1 MVGTCSLS
9 HFKFPLNFSSPE
21 FHDFGKCVAGNK
33 ETHLQSLNLS
43 ASAVSPRHEAE
54 TTNANVDVRDATN
67 AGGDATTNLHDCS
80 DSTSE
85 KQPAALLNFE
95 CELYAFGGVPGPQYG
110 PYLYYTCNP
119 RTSYSPDTNKKN
131 GNCESTTRLIV
142 SSLEDEF
149 YVDAG
154 IQIPQQLAT
163 SGFAPL
169 PSRIPN
175 LREVLFRNHST
186 LSSTNV
192 QNLSGQE
199 MKTDSEV
206 SSDARDGSLKSKPN
220 FSVTNKVATK
230 PSNVSATSKLSVSVN
245 TTTKKAS
252 VPGHMNRRNSGVL
265 SDDVD
270 CQTQQMSRGKMSVSN
285 KQNSGVNVN
294 VVNRQQSYMEKDRA
308 VKMKASDVN
317 NRKKGSAMSENKRGS
332 CLESLQLT
340 ALDDAAE
347 KHIETY
353 TVHKL
358 NTQRQNLSE
367 TKLSAPTTTTFM
379 NRRHSYSSV
388 VQNNRS
394 NARNVPLIKRGSA
407 SNCHSIGPEAE
418 KSVFNSQSHIKRGTS
433 LDRETESDVT
443 VMCGSVKRRSMV
455 TPSTVK
461 HTTWRHSSLER
472 DSMDRLTLQAQG
484 QAKSINKMVDINKME
499 CNRNTLRELHSV
511 VDDVG
516 SGSKGNNT
524 SRIPRGGGGGGG
536 GRSCH
541 SSPGNSRATS
551 PTILGCS
558 SRFHQKTAP
567 NSRAS
572 SPTRAEKLQQR
583 LSVGSLS
590 CYMGSLK
597 LPESGTSRLPVR

>member
-21 FHDFGKCVAGNK
+21 SHDFGKCVAGNK
-33 ETHLQSLNLS
+33 ETLLQSLNLS
-43 ASAVSPRHEAE
+43 ASTVSPQHKAE
-54 TTNANVDVRDATN
+54 TTNANVDMRDAAN
-67 AGGDATTNLHDCS
+67 AGGDATANLHDFT
-80 DSTSE
+80 DTTSE
-85 KQPAALLNFE
+85 KQLADLLNIE
-95 CELYAFGGVPGPQYG
+95 CELYTFGGMPGPQYG
-110 PYLYYTCNP
+110 PCLYYTCNP
-119 RTSYSPDTNKKN
+119 RTSYSPDTNKEN

-163 SGFAPL
+163 SGFTPL

-175 LREVLFRNHST
+175 LREILFRNRST
-186 LSSTNV
+186 LSSTSV
-192 QNLSGQE
+192 QNIPEKE

-220 FSVTNKVATK
+220 FCATNKVATK
-230 PSNVSATSKLSVSVN
+230 PSNVSTTSKSSVSVN

-265 SDDVD
+265 SDDID

-285 KQNSGVNVN
+285 KQNPGVNVT

-308 VKMKASDVN
+308 VKIKSSDIN
-317 NRKKGSAMSENKRGS
+317 NRKKGSSMTENKRGS
-332 CLESLQLT
+332 CLERLQLT

-353 TVHKL
+353 AVHKL

-367 TKLSAPTTTTFM
+367 AKLSTTTII

-394 NARNVPLIKRGSA
+394 NARDVPLTKRGAA
-407 SNCHSIGPEAE
+407 SNCHSIGPEAD

-433 LDRETESDVT
+433 LDRETGSDVT
-443 VMCGSVKRRSMV
+443 VICGTVKRRSMV
-455 TPSTVK
+455 TPSTVR

-472 DSMDRLTLQAQG
+472 DSLDRLTLQAQG

-499 CNRNTLRELHSV
+499 CNRNTQRELHSL

-516 SGSKGNNT
+516 SGNKGNYT

-551 PTILGCS
+551 PTILGYSS
-558 SRFHQKTAP
+558 SRFHQRTAP

-583 LSVGSLS
+583 LSVGNLS

>member
-1 MVGTCSLS
+1 MVGSCSLS
-9 HFKFPLNFSSPE
+9 HFKFPLNLSSPE
-21 FHDFGKCVAGNK
+21 AHDFGKCAAGHK
-33 ETHLQSLNLS
+33 EIHLPTLNLS
-43 ASAVSPRHEAE
+43 ASAVSPQLKAE
-54 TTNANVDVRDATN
+54 TTKANVDMRDSAN
-67 AGGDATTNLHDCS
+67 VGGDAATNLHEFN

-85 KQPAALLNFE
+85 KQPADLLNFQ
-95 CELYAFGGVPGPQYG
+95 CELYAFGGMPGPQYG
-110 PYLYYTCNP
+110 PCLYYTCNH
-119 RTSYSPDTNKKN
+119 RTSYSPDTNTEN

-163 SGFAPL
+163 SGFTPL

-175 LREVLFRNHST
+175 LREILFRNRST

-192 QNLSGQE
+192 QNISEQE

-206 SSDARDGSLKSKPN
+206 SSDARDGSLQSKPN
-220 FSVTNKVATK
+220 FSATHKVAAK
-230 PSNVSATSKLSVSVN
+230 PSSVSAASKSSVSVN

-265 SDDVD
+265 SDTVD
-270 CQTQQMSRGKMSVSN
+270 CQTQQTSRGKMNVSY
-285 KQNSGVNVN
+285 KQNPGVNIT
-294 VVNRQQSYMEKDRA
+294 VVNRQQNYMEKDKA
-308 VKMKASDVN
+308 VKIKSSDIN
-317 NRKKGSAMSENKRGS
+317 SRKKGSGMSENKKGS
-332 CLESLQLT
+332 CVERLQVT
-340 ALDDAAE
+340 ALDDGAE
-347 KHIETY
+347 KHNETY

-358 NTQRQNLSE
+358 NTRSQNLSE
-367 TKLSAPTTTTFM
+367 AKLSTTTFT

-394 NARNVPLIKRGSA
+394 NGRDVALIKRGAA
-407 SNCHSIGPEAE
+407 SNCHSIGPEAD

-433 LDRETESDVT
+433 LDREPGSDVT
-443 VMCGSVKRRSMV
+443 VKRRSMV
-455 TPSTVK
+455 TPSAVK
-461 HTTWRHSSLER
+461 HTAWRHSSLER
-472 DSMDRLTLQAQG
+472 DSMDRLTLQTQG
-484 QAKSINKMVDINKME
+484 QAKSINKMVDVNKME
-499 CNRNTLRELHSV
+499 CSRNTQRELHSL

-516 SGSKGNNT
+516 SGSKGSNT

-541 SSPGNSRATS
+541 SSPGNSRASS
-551 PTILGCS
+551 PTFLGCS
-558 SRFHQKTAP
+558 NSRLHQRTAP

-590 CYMGSLK
+590 YYLGSMK